1 MTDDPLGRDRHPMRP
16 DHPDFWRLSEI
27 VLQFDAQ
34 ADWLSVDINDIVKQS
49 IDLPSATY
57 MALQRAL
64 RIKQASSGP
73 SGWWSYLSAAWLE
86 GLVAGIRF
94 EQRRLPKQRKPSEES

>member
-1 MTDDPLGRDRHPMRP
+1 MTDPLDRDRHPMRP
-16 DHPDFWRLSEI
+16 DHPDFRRLSEI

-34 ADWLSVDINDIVKQS
+34 ADVPGTNIDDLVKQS
-49 IDLPSATY
+49 IDSPSATY

-64 RIKQASSGP
+64 RIKAATGSELSLV
-73 SGWWSYLSAAWLE
+73 YLSAAWLE

-94 EQRRLPKQRKPSEES
+94 EQRRLPKQRRPSEES

>member
-27 VLQFDAQ
+27 VLQIDAQ
-34 ADWLSVDINDIVKQS
+34 ADVPGTNIDDLVKQS

-64 RIKQASSGP
+64 RIKTATGIELSLV
-73 SGWWSYLSAAWLE
+73 YLSAAWLE
-86 GLVAGIRF
+86 GLVVGIRS
-94 EQRRLPKQRKPSEES
+94 EQRRIPRQRRPAE